1 MQPQNL
7 DWASAEKVKRKVRK
21 RVLMACLDVAIMAQL
36 SERRVL
42 SAANIILILEK
53 RSNIQLSA
61 GTVYPAL
68 YALERDGNI
77 KRLPNRRKRL
87 YVLTSKG
94 EEIIKNMREDV
105 GELNKIINEL
115 LG

>member
-42 SAANIILILEK
+42 SAANIILILEN
-53 RSNIQLSA
+53 RSNIQLS
-61 GTVYPAL
+61 
-68 YALERDGNI
+68 DGNI
-77 KRLPNRRKRL
+77 KRFPNRRKRL